1 MSSLRF
7 SAARAAHAGNARA
20 AGDFEQAAQFRRRA
34 FLLAA
39 YKAEYL
45 AARRLETLRLAGRE
59 KYDTRGRQRRGQ
71 KNEHRRPALGPEDDD
86 CQVGREE

>member
-1 MSSLRF
+1 MRGMPARPVTSSKPR
-7 SAARAAHAGNARA
+7 SSVA
-20 AGDFEQAAQFRRRA
+20 A

-59 KYDTRGRQRRGQ
+59 KYDTRGRQHRGQ
-71 KNEHRRPALGPEDDD
+71 KNEHRRPALSPEDDD